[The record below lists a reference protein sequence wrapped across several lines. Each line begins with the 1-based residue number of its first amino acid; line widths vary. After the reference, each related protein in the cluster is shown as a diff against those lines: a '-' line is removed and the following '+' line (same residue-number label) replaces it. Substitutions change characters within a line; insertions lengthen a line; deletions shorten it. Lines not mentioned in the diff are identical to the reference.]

1 MMLLIEFFRIQQRTA
16 IIMKNSIKANLNNL
30 HLSDIYSLI
39 LFIIYK
45 IQDIPDYAVLSEMC
59 YLLDGA
65 NLTRLLTYFAGRTIT
80 FPTEEDMSTM
90 VNALLLYQYIN
101 IEGSTLVEAQS
112 KLENITPKQMD
123 KITSLYLQILPIMKQ
138 YNIDRS
144 QIQHGKKY

>member
-1 MMLLIEFFRIQQRTA
+1 
-16 IIMKNSIKANLNNL
+16 MKSSIKANLNNL

-80 FPTEEDMSTM
+80 FPTEEDLSTM
-90 VNALLLYQYIN
+90 TTALLLYQYIN
-101 IEGSTLVEAQS
+101 IEGNTLVEAQA

-123 KITSLYLQILPIMKQ
+123 KITDLYLQILPIMKQ

-144 QIQHGKKY
+144 QLQHGKKY

>member
-1 MMLLIEFFRIQQRTA
+1 
-16 IIMKNSIKANLNNL
+16 MKTSIKANLNNL

-65 NLTRLLTYFAGRTIT
+65 NLTRLLTYFAGSTVT
-80 FPTEEDMSTM
+80 FPTEEDLSTM
-90 VNALLLYQYIN
+90 TNALLLYQYIN
-101 IEGSTLVEAQS
+101 IEGNTLVEAQS

-123 KITSLYLQILPIMKQ
+123 KITDLYLQILPIMKQ

>member
-1 MMLLIEFFRIQQRTA
+1 
-16 IIMKNSIKANLNNL
+16 MKTGIKANLNSL

-45 IQDIPDYAVLSEMC
+45 LQDIPEYAVLSELC

-65 NLTRLLTYFAGRTIT
+65 NLTRLLTYFAGKTIT
-80 FPTEEDMSTM
+80 IPTEDEFATM
-90 VNALLLYQYIN
+90 ANALLLYQYIN
-101 IEGSTLVEAQS
+101 VDGLTLVDAQA
-112 KLENITPKQMD
+112 KLEEVTPKQLDRITEMYL
-123 KITSLYLQILPIMKQ
+123 KIIPIMRQ